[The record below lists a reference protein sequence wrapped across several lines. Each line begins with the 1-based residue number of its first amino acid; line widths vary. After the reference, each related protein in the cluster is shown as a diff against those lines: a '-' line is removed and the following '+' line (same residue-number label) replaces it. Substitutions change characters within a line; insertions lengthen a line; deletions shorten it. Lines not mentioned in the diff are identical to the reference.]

1 MKTETPRTD
10 AIEPYCVRYDL
21 ETKEIKGEY
30 VPSDFARTLELE
42 LNAALKANSILR
54 SAMYDIQEN
63 DINDGGIAEK
73 ALTLSS
79 LDEKGHM
86 AAMPDIA
93 VGCNPRISS
102 SPDVQPDGPRG
113 DAKYTKECQTNEAA
127 SMSGYAVPSR
137 AAGGEEKKL

>member
-102 SPDVQPDGPRG
+102 SPDVQPDGPCI
-113 DAKYTKECQTNEAA
+113 AHTQIKCQTNEAA
-127 SMSGYAVPSR
+127 PMSGYAVPSR

>member
-102 SPDVQPDGPRG
+102 SPDVQPDGPCI
-113 DAKYTKECQTNEAA
+113 DHTQIKCQTNEADA
-127 SMSGYAVPSR
+127 SDGAAVPSR